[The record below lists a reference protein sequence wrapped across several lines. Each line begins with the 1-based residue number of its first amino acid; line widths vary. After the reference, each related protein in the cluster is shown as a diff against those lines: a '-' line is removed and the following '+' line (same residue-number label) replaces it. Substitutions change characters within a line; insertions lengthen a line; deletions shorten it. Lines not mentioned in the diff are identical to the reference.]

1 MNRGD
6 FTNFSKE
13 DKGIQIAAF
22 RGYYVN
28 EIKPTEKDKTPHG
41 ITCTWNLENELVNI
55 TKRRQT
61 HRYREQTGGHQWE
74 REEGKTAVGD

>member
-28 EIKPTEKDKTPHG
+28 EIKPTEKG
-41 ITCTWNLENELVNI
+41 NNEQCIPIL
-55 TKRRQT
+55 
-61 HRYREQTGGHQWE
+61 
-74 REEGKTAVGD
+74 

>member
-41 ITCTWNLENELVNI
+41 ITCT
-55 TKRRQT
+55 
-61 HRYREQTGGHQWE
+61 
-74 REEGKTAVGD
+74 